1 MAHWLT
7 RERLLWSTCPE
18 APGVV
23 GLARKH
29 SIARRMAPSVRLAR
43 RTMDE
48 GAPSESKKPLARGK
62 TLVIDDEPSQL
73 AGQNGSRTGIVL

>member
-1 MAHWLT
+1 
-7 RERLLWSTCPE
+7 
-18 APGVV
+18 
-23 GLARKH
+23 
-29 SIARRMAPSVRLAR
+29 
-43 RTMDE
+43 MDE